1 MRFLAD
7 MGVGVR
13 VVEWLRSQG
22 HDAVHL
28 REEGLHRAPDEQVL
42 AKAVAEERIILTFD
56 LDFGDLAA
64 LMPDRPA
71 RIILLRL
78 VNEHTLHVIER
89 LSTVLPACEDDLA
102 RPVVLVIEEAR
113 YRARYL
119 PIGEP

>member
-42 AKAVAEERIILTFD
+42 AKAVAPATYQSASRSPMWRPIAQLIGRIVGPGWD
-56 LDFGDLAA
+56 EG
-64 LMPDRPA
+64 RV
-71 RIILLRL
+71 RR
-78 VNEHTLHVIER
+78 
-89 LSTVLPACEDDLA
+89 VLEISSPS
-102 RPVVLVIEEAR
+102 
-113 YRARYL
+113 
-119 PIGEP
+119 

>member
-1 MRFLAD
+1 

-42 AKAVAEERIILTFD
+42 AKAVAEER
-56 LDFGDLAA
+56 
-64 LMPDRPA
+64 
-71 RIILLRL
+71 
-78 VNEHTLHVIER
+78 

>member
-1 MRFLAD
+1 MTP
-7 MGVGVR
+7 
-13 VVEWLRSQG
+13 S
-22 HDAVHL
+22 
-28 REEGLHRAPDEQVL
+28 
-42 AKAVAEERIILTFD
+42 TF
-56 LDFGDLAA
+56 A
-64 LMPDRPA
+64 RA

>member
-1 MRFLAD
+1 

-89 LSTVLPACEDDLA
+89 LSTAPGLRGRSGPAGGPGHRRSALSRPLPTNRRA
-102 RPVVLVIEEAR
+102 VVQCGAL
-113 YRARYL
+113 
-119 PIGEP
+119 